1 MSIPGVP
8 PVVTSFPQ
16 QRTRAPRRVPLV
28 IYATFAVVFL
38 LSVVVQVFLAG
49 AGIFASAS
57 WLSSHGI
64 LGQILPVI
72 PLLMVILGLVGKLPR
87 TINWLTVLLLVLVYI
102 QPWFIYLSRSAG
114 IPLLGALHP
123 VNALTIF
130 ALSLYLLYRTRLILH
145 MSDEGRR

>member
-16 QRTRAPRRVPLV
+16 KRTRAPRRVPLV
-28 IYATFAVVFL
+28 IYTALAVVFL
-38 LSVVVQVFLAG
+38 LGVVVQVFLAG
-49 AGIFASAS
+49 AGIFASVS

-123 VNALTIF
+123 VNALAIF
-130 ALSLYLLYRTRLILH
+130 ALPLYLLYRTRLILH

>member
-16 QRTRAPRRVPLV
+16 QRTRAPRRRPLV
-28 IYATFAVVFL
+28 IYTALAVVFL
-38 LSVVVQVFLAG
+38 LGVVVQVFLAG

>member
-1 MSIPGVP
+1 MSIPSVP

-28 IYATFAVVFL
+28 IYATLAVVFL
-38 LSVVVQVFLAG
+38 LGVVVQVFLAG
-49 AGIFASAS
+49 AGIFASVS

-72 PLLMVILGLVGKLPR
+72 PLLMVILGLVGKLPC

-123 VNALTIF
+123 VNALAIF

-145 MSDEGRR
+145 MSDGGRR